1 MSIFN
6 KSLLLNA
13 CPIYKIFLDFQR
25 KRQSYDPPSE
35 DQDGLKS
42 TNCQLLPHFSYCST
56 SKLKVKNELRTL
68 CRKIIYSRL
77 TLYSCF
83 RAVLGELNKLKC
95 FIARVNFEFFSVWR
109 HVSLNAYSDE
119 KTHFT
124 LDDGKN
130 FCAKNCKNVWQDLHK
145 KVTPVDLAKH
155 FWKSTTLAHLSLV
168 AFTNAFL
175 LRHNI

>member
-1 MSIFN
+1 MSNINISQYKVEFSVSIFN

-56 SKLKVKNELRTL
+56 SKLKVKNELRAL

-95 FIARVNFEFFSVWR
+95 FIARVNFEFFTQ
-109 HVSLNAYSDE
+109 HVLRKNQKQLHETVNDGNSTQCDVPVRFGPKL
-119 KTHFT
+119 KT
-124 LDDGKN
+124 
-130 FCAKNCKNVWQDLHK
+130 
-145 KVTPVDLAKH
+145 
-155 FWKSTTLAHLSLV
+155 
-168 AFTNAFL
+168 
-175 LRHNI
+175 